1 MCRYCAR
8 SWGHM
13 WRPGGP
19 EVVVVRLGGEESGS
33 EVTGQGH
40 YHHEEA
46 FVGETGTRGKGGED
60 PLLQD

>member
-1 MCRYCAR
+1 MEA
-8 SWGHM
+8 
-13 WRPGGP
+13 WRPRGGGS
-19 EVVVVRLGGEESGS
+19 RQGGEESGS

-60 PLLQD
+60 PLL